1 MLGMISTFIHTTEDH
16 IEKRIIRVVSSI
28 ALGALLL
35 LLASGWVSVALYLQL
50 TKWLLPWQAAL
61 AMGVGALILGAIILA
76 LGLMKNRRKQSHD
89 DLIDTLVGALTQSP
103 EQSFGALETGRKR
116 STPEA
121 ALIAA
126 LIGSILYGK
135 TSR

>member
-61 AMGVGALILGAIILA
+61 SMGVGALILGAIILI

-103 EQSFGALETGRKR
+103 EQSFSALETGRKR